1 MPESAS
7 AFSRVD
13 FVTSAGPSGGLPPD
27 DLPEIAFAGRS
38 NVGKSSAI
46 NALAKRKRLAFVSKT
61 PGRTQTINF
70 FDLSGRGRLVDLPG
84 YGYARVPQSVRAQWD
99 KLVGGYLGARAALAG
114 VVLLMDARHPFTVHD
129 EHLLAWLRPAGRRL
143 LVLLSKCDKLS
154 RQERAKVLASAR
166 APHPQGRGRGG
177 AALFESIRRGRRRGA
192 RAARWMAPS
201 SAAGIKN
208 PRQRGSKPGGKTP

>member
-13 FVTSAGPSGGLPPD
+13 FVTSAGPSGGLPPA

-99 KLVGGYLGARAALAG
+99 RLVGGYLEARSALAG
-114 VVLLMDARHPFTVHD
+114 VVLLIDARHPFTTHD
-129 EHLLAWLRPAGRRL
+129 EHLLEWLRPAGRRL

-154 RQERAKVLASAR
+154 RQERAKVLAAARTRLTRKGEAAEVLLFSSQSGEGVEEAR
-166 APHPQGRGRGG
+166 A
-177 AALFESIRRGRRRGA
+177 LLDEWL
-192 RAARWMAPS
+192 RAAR
-201 SAAGIKN
+201 
-208 PRQRGSKPGGKTP
+208 QE

>member
-1 MPESAS
+1 LETPHFIKISAMPESAG

-13 FVTSAGPSGGLPPD
+13 FVTSAGPAGGLPPA

-70 FDLSGRGRLVDLPG
+70 FDLSGLGRLVDLPG
-84 YGYARVPQSVRAQWD
+84 YGYARVPQAVRAQWD
-99 KLVGGYLGARAALAG
+99 RLVGGYLGSRAALAG
-114 VVLLMDARHPFTVHD
+114 VVLLMDARHPFTPQD
-129 EHLLAWLRPAGRRL
+129 EHLLEWLRPAGRRL

-154 RQERAKVLASAR
+154 RLARAKALASAR
-166 APHPQGRGRGG
+166 ARLAREGE
-177 AALFESIRRGRRRGA
+177 AAEVLLFSSQSGEGVEQARALLDGWL
-192 RAARWMAPS
+192 RAAR
-201 SAAGIKN
+201 
-208 PRQRGSKPGGKTP
+208 QE

>member
-1 MPESAS
+1 MPEPAS

-13 FVTSAGPSGGLPPD
+13 FVSSAGPSGGLPPAG
-27 DLPEIAFAGRS
+27 LPEIAFAGRS

-46 NALAKRKRLAFVSKT
+46 NALCRRKRLAFVSKT

-84 YGYARVPQSVRAQWD
+84 YGYARVPQAVRAQWD
-99 KLVGGYLGARAALAG
+99 KLVGGYLASREALAG
-114 VVLLMDARHPFTVHD
+114 VVLLVDARHPFTAHD

-154 RQERAKVLASAR
+154 REERAKALRSARLRLAREGGGGASALLFSSHSGEGVEEAR
-166 APHPQGRGRGG
+166 ALLEGW
-177 AALFESIRRGRRRGA
+177 L
-192 RAARWMAPS
+192 RAAREE
-201 SAAGIKN
+201 
-208 PRQRGSKPGGKTP
+208 